1 MLQKIVKIENDI
13 IIRKLQYLWILGQ
26 LGNVWNV
33 SILLLHLAHGV
44 ICEGRTGWRKQS
56 RKDMKDKTID

>member
-26 LGNVWNV
+26 LDNVWNV
-33 SILLLHLAHGV
+33 SIFLLHLDHGV